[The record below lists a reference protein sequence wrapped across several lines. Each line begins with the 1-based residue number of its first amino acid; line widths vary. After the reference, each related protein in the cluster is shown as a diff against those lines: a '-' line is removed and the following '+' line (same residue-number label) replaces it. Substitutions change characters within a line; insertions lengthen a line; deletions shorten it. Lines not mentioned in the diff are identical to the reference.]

1 MEEEEVYYAG
11 RFATVIKLGIMPPA
25 SGDIVVDV
33 VLSAP
38 FDTNV
43 VVSYWNAKCLGNND
57 SLRELSILFH
67 K

>member
-43 VVSYWNAKCLGNND
+43 VVSYWNAK
-57 SLRELSILFH
+57 
-67 K
+67 